1 MKNKEIA
8 VNLIINEIK
17 NQVHDYYKD
26 WDIQSYKDYIENV
39 YNWDSKS
46 WKNDVQYI
54 LEIEMDN
61 HEEQFMTDDLDI
73 IDGIEITSYRKLMVE
88 VRNKINDYFSST
100 EVKGNY

>member
-39 YNWDSKS
+39 YNGDSKL
-46 WKNDVQYI
+46 WKNDVEYI
-54 LEIEMDN
+54 LTTEMEN
-61 HEEQFMTDDLDI
+61 HEEQFLTDDLDI
-73 IDGIEITSYRKLMVE
+73 IDGIEITSYRKLMTE